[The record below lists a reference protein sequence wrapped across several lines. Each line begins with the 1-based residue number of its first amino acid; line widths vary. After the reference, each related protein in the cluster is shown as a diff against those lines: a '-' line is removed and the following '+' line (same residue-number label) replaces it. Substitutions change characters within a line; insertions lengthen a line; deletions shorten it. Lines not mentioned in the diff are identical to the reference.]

1 MKQYFLIT
9 TFVLLATSLTA
20 QLLSQGGGEYK
31 IAKTQCLTPAQYAA
45 IANQL
50 NESLLELQ
58 QRGMVP
64 LTFSPQIVQFGF
76 PLKQSSSYN
85 YPSWF
90 GISNYFDH
98 NTAFPNQITDYN
110 CGARSYDTNGGYN
123 HQGIDYFLWP
133 FDHIM
138 MQREQ
143 VQIIAAEAGTIL
155 FKSDGNFDQNCSFCS
170 GCNWNAVYVLHADG
184 SVAWYGHM
192 KNNTLTTK
200 AVGATVARGE
210 YLGAVG
216 SSGNSTGPHLH
227 FEVYKAQP
235 YTNANLIDP
244 YAGTCNTRN
253 TQSWWQTQRAY
264 HEPTINLI
272 QTQTAP
278 TTFTACPSN
287 EVTNESNQFVQ
298 GQTVYFTA
306 YYADQ
311 LISTSANYT
320 VTRPDNSVF
329 QSWTQNFTN
338 TFAASWWW
346 WNFALPAT
354 APTGTWNFRAV
365 YNGQTVNY
373 PFTVTVASGV
383 TDAVRN
389 SFGIQVYPNPFVSEI
404 NVTSKQEL
412 KKPLVVIY
420 NEEGREVWKQ
430 QWQTVTKQIIIQ
442 NLSLPKGVY
451 WITVKEQGSL
461 VYRKQI
467 VK

>member
-1 MKQYFLIT
+1 MKNLFLIIG
-9 TFVLLATSLTA
+9 FVLLSITMNA
-20 QLLSQGGGEYK
+20 QPGAQGGGEYK
-31 IAKTQCLTPAQYAA
+31 IPKSQCITPAQHAA
-45 IANQL
+45 IAEQL
-50 NESLLELQ
+50 DKSLLDL
-58 QRGMVP
+58 RKKGIVP
-64 LTFSPQIVQFGF
+64 QTFNPQVVQFAF
-76 PLKQSSSYN
+76 PLKQNPSYN
-85 YPSWF
+85 YPSFF

-98 NTAFPNQITDYN
+98 NVNFPNQVTDYN
-110 CGARSYDTNGGYN
+110 CGTRSYDTEGGYN

-133 FDHIM
+133 FDHLM

-143 VQIIAAEAGTIL
+143 VQIVAAEAGTIL

-192 KNNTLTTK
+192 KTNTLTAK

-227 FEVYKAQP
+227 FEIYKAQP

-253 TQSWWQTQRAY
+253 TQNWWQTQRAY
-264 HEPTINLI
+264 FEPTINLI

-278 TTFTACPSN
+278 TSFTSCPNN
-287 EVTNESNQFVQ
+287 EVPNESNQFVQ

-338 TFAASWWW
+338 TFSASWWW
-346 WNFALPAT
+346 WSFALPGN

-373 PFTVTVASGV
+373 PFTVNVPTAV
-383 TDAVRN
+383 TDAQQN
-389 SFGIQVYPNPFVSEI
+389 SFGISFYPNPFINEI
-404 NVTSKQEL
+404 NILSKKEL
-412 KKPLVVIY
+412 QNPVFIIY

-430 QWQTVTKQIIIQ
+430 QLQTIAKKFTIS
-442 NLSLPKGVY
+442 NLHLPNGIY
-451 WITVKEQGSL
+451 WITVREKGKL
-461 VYRKQI
+461 VYRKQ
-467 VK
+467 VVN

>member
-1 MKQYFLIT
+1 MKYFFLIT
-9 TFVLLATSLTA
+9 GLVLLSITVNA
-20 QLLSQGGGEYK
+20 QPLSQGGGEYK
-31 IAKTQCLTPAQYAA
+31 IEKTQCLTPAQYTA
-45 IANQL
+45 IAEQL
-50 NESLLELQ
+50 DKSLLDLRQ
-58 QRGMVP
+58 KGIVP
-64 LTFSPQIVQFGF
+64 QTFSPQAVQFSF
-76 PLKQSSSYN
+76 PLKQSASYN
-85 YPSWF
+85 YPSFF

-98 NTAFPNQITDYN
+98 NAGFPNQITDYN
-110 CGARSYDTNGGYN
+110 CGTRSYDTDGGYN

-133 FDHIM
+133 FDNLM

-143 VQIIAAEAGTIL
+143 VQIVAAEAGTIL
-155 FKSDGNFDQNCSFCS
+155 FKSDGNADQNCSFCS
-170 GCNWNAVYVLHADG
+170 GCNWNAVYIVHADG

-192 KNNTLTTK
+192 KTNTLTTK

-227 FEVYKAQP
+227 FEIYKAQP
-235 YTNANLIDP
+235 YTNVNLIDP

-264 HEPTINLI
+264 QEPTINLI

-278 TTFTACPSN
+278 TSFTACPNN
-287 EVTNESNQFVQ
+287 EVPNESSQFVQ

-329 QSWTQNFTN
+329 QQWTQNFTS
-338 TFAASWWW
+338 TFSASWWW
-346 WNFALPAT
+346 WSFALPSA

-373 PFTVTVASGV
+373 PFTVSVASGV

-389 SFGIQVYPNPFVSEI
+389 LFGISTYPNPFVSEI
-404 NVTSKQEL
+404 NLTSKQEL
-412 KKPLVVIY
+412 QKPVFIIY

-430 QWQTVTKQIIIQ
+430 QLQTAAKQFTIS
-442 NLSLPKGVY
+442 NLHLPKGVY
-451 WITVKEQGSL
+451 WLTVREKGKL

-467 VK
+467 MK